1 MGYIKSPAL
10 SDKARDV
17 LYALF
22 FRGALQSGDIPSK
35 TGANELRE
43 AGLVHTQHTATPFGV
58 EDYFTYLTAEGQ
70 NFAIQYLAET
80 NFGNATDKPSMDEL
94 REMQK
99 AIADSLDDLTER
111 CVKAWCVPAEDKSP
125 VIFLLDRY
133 TVIGGQY
140 TPEEMIAAAEHI
152 QAIRS
157 GEVFGKAPRDVSP
170 FAIKDGEVFIKDAF
184 IGNCITTADGAMKV
198 NNDEN
203 GRRYAA
209 GMGVAVESGEERVE
223 LKADRFAVNGTA
235 HIMIEDAKAST
246 SQFGNGKVK
255 FLLSEGMK
263 EQVSEMVT
271 EAIRNAL
278 KPGGLLFG
286 KS

>member
-1 MGYIKSPAL
+1 MGYIKSPVL
-10 SDKARDV
+10 LTYEARDV

-43 AGLVHTQHTATPFGV
+43 AGLVHTQHTATPFDG

-80 NFGNATDKPSMDEL
+80 NFGNAKDKPSMDEL

-140 TPEEMIAAAEHI
+140 TPEEIIAAVEHI

-157 GEVFGKAPRDVSP
+157 EQDLSKAAQEVSP
-170 FAIKDGEVFIKDAF
+170 FAIKDGEVFINDVF
-184 IGNCITTADGAMKV
+184 IQSGPINACNTQIKTD
-198 NNDEN
+198 DN
-203 GRRYAA
+203 GKQYAA
-209 GMGVAVESGEERVE
+209 GMQLGVENGDKKVRFLAERFKVGQE
-223 LKADRFAVNGTA
+223 PDLRAEVAPIGA
-235 HIMIEDAKAST
+235 
-246 SQFGNGKVK
+246 GKIK
-255 FLLSEGMK
+255 FLLSEDMK
-263 EQVSEMVT
+263 EQVNELMAD
-271 EAIRNAL
+271 AIRNAL

>member
-157 GEVFGKAPRDVSP
+157 EQDISKAAQEVSP
-170 FAIKDGEVFIKDAF
+170 FAIKDGEVFINDVFIQSGTIDACN
-184 IGNCITTADGAMKV
+184 IQIKTD
-198 NNDEN
+198 DN
-203 GRRYAA
+203 GKQYAA
-209 GMGVAVESGEERVE
+209 AFGINVEGNKKVGF
-223 LKADRFAVNGTA
+223 LADRFEVTVNAQDASETALQQAISDAVKDG
-235 HIMIEDAKAST
+235 
-246 SQFGNGKVK
+246 
-255 FLLSEGMK
+255 
-263 EQVSEMVT
+263 
-271 EAIRNAL
+271 IRNAL
-278 KPGGLLFG
+278 KRGGLLY
-286 KS
+286 KSR